1 MRRVSIKNTNDI
13 GCREVS
19 PSISEEY
26 EMRGKGMGRGG
37 RRGNGE
43 GEWRGSGWAYVHFWS
58 EDNLLRFDI
67 LNNRQKLQEK
77 KHKNQPKN
85 WTPKTP
91 TPAQSWPSIPVGSVT
106 QFWCDVTILFT
117 TKWRLNVSGVVKRE
131 RRISHV
137 FRRKIHTSVSCKSC
151 GCILR
156 ARAATNQRRLLFFFP
171 CITKPCHGVKV
182 YSPQTTKSREKL
194 SHSWA
199 ITQLLLSLLLS
210 LSTLFQWPEAR
221 PTDTC

>member
-1 MRRVSIKNTNDI
+1 MTLLLGSVTFN
-13 GCREVS
+13 E
-19 PSISEEY
+19 
-26 EMRGKGMGRGG
+26 RGLWDERQG
-37 RRGNGE
+37 RREEEGDRGVGGGGE
-43 GEWRGSGWAYVHFWS
+43 YVHFWS
-58 EDNLLRFDI
+58 EDDLLRFDI
-67 LNNRQKLQEK
+67 LNDRQKMQEN
-77 KHKNQPKN
+77 KHKNQPKT
-85 WTPKTP
+85 WTPKTT
-91 TPAQSWPSIPVGSVT
+91 TPALPWPSIPAGIVT

-137 FRRKIHTSVSCKSC
+137 FRRKIHTSVRRKSC
-151 GCILR
+151 GCILQ
-156 ARAATNQRRLLFFFP
+156 ARATTNQRGLLFFFF

-210 LSTLFQWPEAR
+210 LSTSFQWPEAR